1 MVFWGHSVFVEKPPD
16 IWFDL
21 YFSHLIR
28 VHTEDNWIF
37 WSSAEVL
44 WGKTVKIQRQQS
56 SRLCLPSIYVRRIQ
70 RGGAGGVALLCGSPC
85 LILVKN
91 QQKKS
96 TGWVVVMFSDDVRP
110 SEQDQAASLNSASSE
125 RLESEGNHA
134 GDSNKTPVGVYA
146 VSFHAL

>member
-21 YFSHLIR
+21 YFSPLIR

-37 WSSAEVL
+37 WSSAEVF

-70 RGGAGGVALLCGSPC
+70 RRGAGGVALLCGSPC

-91 QQKKS
+91 QQKS
-96 TGWVVVMFSDDVRP
+96 RQVELLSCPAMTSGPESRT
-110 SEQDQAASLNSASSE
+110 
-125 RLESEGNHA
+125 RLQVPTQLPPQRTKKVWNQR
-134 GDSNKTPVGVYA
+134 KTMVTPA
-146 VSFHAL
+146 FRRQ